1 MNKRA
6 ITFLLAA
13 LLALAA
19 NANVPVARA
28 RTNGSGSAI
37 VWIAQDRAEERLLVR
52 PRPLAAP
59 PAVELNYQAPTNARY
74 FATSLYQRPPPSLR

>member
-13 LLALAA
+13 LLALVA
-19 NANVPVARA
+19 NATVPEARV
-28 RTNGSGSAI
+28 RTGGNGSAI
-37 VWIAQDRAEERLLVR
+37 VWIAQDRAEQRVLVQPKR
-52 PRPLAAP
+52 VAAS
-59 PAVELNYQAPTNARY
+59 PAVELNYQAPTNPRY

>member
-13 LLALAA
+13 LLALVA
-19 NANVPVARA
+19 NATVPEARV
-28 RTNGSGSAI
+28 RTGSSGSAI
-37 VWIAQDRAEERLLVR
+37 VWIAQDRAEERVLVQ
-52 PRPLAAP
+52 PRPLAP
-59 PAVELNYQAPTNARY
+59 SSAVELNYQAPRNARY